1 MSNLKK
7 NALAAALVAGL
18 GLAGTAAAYNYGT
31 LMDPANCGYT
41 DCTTPTGS
49 PGSEQN
55 PSEDLLRPERVAFQ
69 NITNTG
75 GSAFRYTM
83 REQLVWDINPADNAV
98 NFTQGFTARLTL
110 LDGALFDS
118 SYTPTVFNVD
128 ATTCTLQDNDGN
140 PATPAILLPPAPGV
154 NGGRTTQDI
163 YLDPSMQCTWDVN
176 FDNYYDG
183 DSTIS
188 IRITPK
194 QGVTNPQNPSQG
206 ITLRYDNARLASL
219 DEFVNG
225 PINNVVRGTYFFI
238 NPTNDAEFSGS
249 RQTRNILI
257 KVSGV
262 TACADTVGGDVNKF
276 VDVADSWLES
286 QKPKTRF
293 SFDGRLG
300 SADDSNVETFL
311 AGRAQRS
318 QTIDLGN
325 VTIGANDGVGGFTFA
340 AGDIFNTVLTGD
352 DGGWLAF
359 ENGATPLFNDDVY
372 LVNGSCA
379 SGAILAQGEIS
390 GNTVTFNYTGAQV
403 QTAFG
408 SFTGNELAAVS
419 ATVCAF
425 ADTDVLINDQ
435 LISVATTFTRSNIV
449 GGPQVFAGSTC
460 NLLPLRH
467 NGSTME
473 IFTINPAANDRQR
486 SFIRLTNRSQTPGW
500 VRLEGIDDNGVSAAG
515 QVSVFLAPGQSVQ
528 MTAADLENGPP
539 AAPAPTIGMQNG
551 AWGRGTGKWRAVV
564 TAEFPGLVAS
574 SYVRNTIGD
583 ILSNITDADT
593 RGEQYGNDYSEGVFA
608 ATPGERASD
617 FDQETSPDFRGN
629 NSSNS
634 IPGGPNNGARP
645 SGGTTLECGNPG
657 LDGSRPANC
666 GPRPF

>member
-31 LMDPANCGYT
+31 LKDPANCGYT

-69 NITNTG
+69 NISVASG
-75 GSAFRYTM
+75 FDYIM

-110 LDGALFDS
+110 LDGALFDG
-118 SYTPTVFNVD
+118 SYTPTVFNID
-128 ATTCTLQDNDGN
+128 PANCSLQDNDAN
-140 PATPAILLPPAPGV
+140 PATPNILLPNAGF
-154 NGGRTTQDI
+154 GRTTQNI
-163 YLDPSMQCTWDVN
+163 YVDPSMQCTWDVS
-176 FDNYYDG
+176 FDNYYNG

-206 ITLRYDNARLASL
+206 ITVRYDDARLTSL
-219 DEFVNG
+219 NEFANG
-225 PINNVVRGTYFFI
+225 PIGNIVRGEYVFI
-238 NPTNDAEFSGS
+238 NPINDAEFSGS
-249 RQTRNILI
+249 RQVRNILI

-262 TACADTVGGDVNKF
+262 TACADGLGEINKF

-300 SADDSNVETFL
+300 SAEDSDIETFT
-311 AGRAQRS
+311 AGRGIAS

-325 VTIGANDGVGGFTFA
+325 VTLGANDGVGGFAFA
-340 AGDIFNTVLTGD
+340 AGDNFSTVLTGD
-352 DGGWLAF
+352 GGGWLAF
-359 ENGATPLFNDDVY
+359 ENGPGPFNDDVY

-379 SGAILAQGEIS
+379 TGAILAQGEIS
-390 GNTVTFNYTGAQV
+390 GSTVTFNFTGAQV
-403 QTAFG
+403 QSVFG
-408 SFTGNELAAVS
+408 SFTGNELAAASV
-419 ATVCAF
+419 TVCGF
-425 ADTDVLINDQ
+425 VNTDVLVNDQ
-435 LISVATTFTRSNIV
+435 PISVVTTFTRSDIV
-449 GGPQVFAGSTC
+449 GGPQVFSGATC
-460 NLLPLRH
+460 NLLPIRH

-473 IFTINPAANDRQR
+473 IFTINPSDNDRQR
-486 SFIRLTNRSQTPGW
+486 SFIRLTNRSTTPGW
-500 VRLEGIDDNGVSAAG
+500 VRLEGIDDSGVAAPGG
-515 QVSVFLAPGQSVQ
+515 QVSVLLTPGQSVQ
-528 MTAADLENGPP
+528 LTAAELENGG
-539 AAPAPTIGMQNG
+539 TVGMQNG
-551 AWGRGTGKWRAVV
+551 AWGNGTGKWRAVV

-574 SYVRNTIGD
+574 SYVRNTVGD

-629 NSSNS
+629 NSSSS

-666 GPRPF
+666 TGPTIP